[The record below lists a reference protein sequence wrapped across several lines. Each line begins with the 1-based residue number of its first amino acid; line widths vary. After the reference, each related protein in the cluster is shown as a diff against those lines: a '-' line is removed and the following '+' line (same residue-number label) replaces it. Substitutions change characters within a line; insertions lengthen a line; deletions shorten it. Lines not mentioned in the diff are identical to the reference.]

1 MSNDAGSTVEE
12 RSDIPVRRRPRY
24 GRAVNI
30 ALRTAHIGVTGVL
43 CGGHVFGI
51 PPEQLKIWLFGAIVT
66 GGLLAAVEAFPH
78 VYWLYQGRG
87 LCVLTKLALLCLI
100 PWLWDCRV
108 AILAVVIVLAS
119 VGSHMPAR
127 FRYYSVLHGRML
139 DDHKP
144 PGDLLRL

>member
-1 MSNDAGSTVEE
+1 MTNEP
-12 RSDIPVRRRPRY
+12 RSSPDEASAVPARARPRY

-30 ALRTAHIGVTGVL
+30 GLRTAHIGVTGVL
-43 CGGHVFGI
+43 CGGHVFGV
-51 PPEQLKIWLFGAIVT
+51 PPEQLKIWLLWTILT
-66 GGLLAAVEAFPH
+66 GGMLTAVEAFPH

-87 LCVLTKLALLCLI
+87 LCVLAKLALLCLI
-100 PWLWDCRV
+100 PWLWDYRV
-108 AILAVVIVLAS
+108 AILAAVIVLAS

-144 PGDLLRL
+144 PPCPPA